1 MKLID
6 AILGFFKSL
15 FGKNPDGNC
24 DDCTDRTVCQTTDK
38 NKKYVVIVGMETS
51 KWGGCPGA
59 DKDSNT
65 MLSLIKQYVD
75 DSHIVKLNNKQAT
88 VKAVKD
94 ALNAQIAKLND
105 TAGEEGLFIFTYSG
119 HGGQN
124 GKSASAKNETDGRDE
139 FLCLYDG
146 GLIDDDLW
154 TIMNQCKGRVLC
166 IYDCCHSGTMYRLPS
181 ENDDFDQEELLREPL
196 DKPFFAKYENVR
208 AGIRMLVFSGCG
220 EETVSWGDSKNGGVM
235 TSSMNRAFKK
245 CLTYREWWKAFKTDS
260 AFKKVKQTP
269 ICTKVGAFDLEAKVF
284 N

>member
-6 AILGFFKSL
+6 IILGFFKSL
-15 FGKNPDGNC
+15 FKKPTNNGDC
-24 DDCTDRTVCQTTDK
+24 DDCIDRAICQTTDK

-65 MLSLIKQYVD
+65 MFSLINQYVD
-75 DSHIVKLNNKQAT
+75 DKDEHIIRLNNKQAT
-88 VKAVKD
+88 VSAVKN
-94 ALNAQIAKLND
+94 ALNKQIAKVPED
-105 TAGEEGLFIFTYSG
+105 GLFIFTYSG
-119 HGGQN
+119 HGGQYN
-124 GKSASAKNETDGRDE
+124 KSASAKNETDGRDE
-139 FLCLYDG
+139 FLCLYDDP
-146 GLIDDDLW
+146 LIDDDLW

-166 IYDCCHSGTMYRLPS
+166 IYDCCHSGTMYRLPADGA
-181 ENDDFDQEELLREPL
+181 EADEEVAEREPL
-196 DKPFFAKYENVR
+196 EKPFFAKYENVR